1 MPLPECT
8 LLEAGTGGER
18 TQCPQDMG
26 TKDPELERVTANS
39 LLGATVRLVG
49 GYTPRTG
56 RWSRTRISYMI
67 FGQTSS
73 DGLVLGWSHLAGSN
87 AAEVIQAIAVRLP
100 DLARQAWPDHWKE
113 LQTKEG
119 SNAVVRRFRGL
130 TKQPGDMDWFLA
142 GWSALS
148 PLGPVQNVYAETW
161 FKDHG
166 APVVSWMQAN
176 GLREA
181 RTFALGARLRNTSGD
196 KLNDLKRSVASLG
209 ERAGVEEVLS
219 GYKQDRVQKLNSWPE
234 FQGEIEKWPE
244 PSDLQW
250 DTRYP
255 SISVPLMLLRLKEK
269 WPWVLGA
276 GALVAAG
283 YLFFTNRRK
292 RSKRKKR

>member
-56 RWSRTRISYMI
+56 KWSRTRISYMI
-67 FGQTSS
+67 FGRTSG

-87 AAEVIQAIAVRLP
+87 AAEVLQAIAVRLP

-119 SNAVVRRFRGL
+119 SRAVVARFRGL
-130 TKQPGDMDWFLA
+130 TKQPSDMDWLLA

-148 PLGPVQNVYAETW
+148 PSGPVQNVYAETW
-161 FKDHG
+161 FKDHA
-166 APVVSWMQAN
+166 APIISWMKAN
-176 GLREA
+176 GLKEA
-181 RTFALGARLRNTSGD
+181 LTFALGCRMRNSGKFDSLR
-196 KLNDLKRSVASLG
+196 RSVSSLG
-209 ERAGVEEVLS
+209 EMAGVEAILS
-219 GYKQDRVQKLNSWPE
+219 DYEPDRVQKLNSWPE

-269 WPWVLGA
+269 WPWLLGLGA
-276 GALVAAG
+276 LAVAG
-283 YLFFTNRRK
+283 YLFFADKRK
-292 RSKRKKR
+292 RSKGKRK